1 MAFSSKPRRA
11 TCDRAPAR
19 ETRSS
24 ERRPAQRAAREK
36 QPPAPGTAKRYLVWL
51 LARREYAAADLRRKA
66 LAKGHAADEVDAAL
80 AAFQALGL
88 QDDAR
93 YAGMK
98 ARQCAP
104 RWGNRR
110 VQQALQTKRIDAD
123 VVARELAELPDEAVR
138 AARLL
143 ESFAGLAWDMALKQK
158 AWRRL
163 ASRGFSTAAI
173 RSALDELQAQCRSA
187 EERAE
192 DGD

>member
-11 TCDRAPAR
+11 PRERAPEERDLCSA
-19 ETRSS
+19 
-24 ERRPAQRAAREK
+24 ERRTAARPARDK
-36 QPPAPGTAKRYLVWL
+36 PAPAPGTAKRYLTWL

-66 LAKGHAADEVDAAL
+66 LAKGHAADEVEAAL

-110 VQQALQTKRIDAD
+110 VQQALKTKQIDAA
-123 VVARELAELPDEAVR
+123 VVARELAELPDEAER

-143 ESFAGLAWDMALKQK
+143 EPFSAQAWDLALKQK

-163 ASRGFSTAAI
+163 ASRGFSTGAI
-173 RSALDELQAQCRSA
+173 RSALAGLQAQCRASA
-187 EERAE
+187 DGEEGE
-192 DGD
+192 